1 VVGAAA
7 AFALNPLFGGFAAL
21 ALVVSASTYALEN
34 GPPERR
40 AARAAAI
47 FSAVGVALL
56 AVALSLPRTA
66 GGGIVAYAL
75 QGFFSWRPAAALVLL
90 TLAYL
95 ASSYLFLLRTRDL
108 RDPLKYASVYLF
120 VYAQGW
126 LLYFYWSGL
135 ENHFWP
141 ALPYLGLHV
150 LVMVRLMAR
159 SGWTARHEAYLL
171 LGIALAL
178 GAVIGTARDTFVS
191 QRDEVSRIFS
201 DFETHAWPFPRAR
214 VVSTVDPAPIA
225 ATLAQLERY
234 STPGERGV
242 CMLSVLDGMLP
253 FLAGRHSIFPHFDL
267 QWAIVT
273 ERDRRRMLEV
283 IERARPKYVFVGREV
298 ETADELPLE
307 PCGIGMDDEEES
319 ARGRIAEL
327 RRLFDAVSAGYERV
341 EVGPLLSVY
350 RRRDGGE
357 PWNTSRR

>member
-1 VVGAAA
+1 
-7 AFALNPLFGGFAAL
+7 
-21 ALVVSASTYALEN
+21 
-34 GPPERR
+34 
-40 AARAAAI
+40 
-47 FSAVGVALL
+47 VALL